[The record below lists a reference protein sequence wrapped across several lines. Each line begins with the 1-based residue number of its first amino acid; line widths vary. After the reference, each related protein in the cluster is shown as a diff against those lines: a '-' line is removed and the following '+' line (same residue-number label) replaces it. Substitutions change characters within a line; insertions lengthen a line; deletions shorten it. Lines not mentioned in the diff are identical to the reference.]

1 MQKLRRGIMTRPWR
15 TAAVASTVAVAIA
28 VPVAVAQASPEPPP
42 EVSAKGA
49 YLLDT
54 GSDKELMAK
63 AADTRRPMASTT
75 KIMTA
80 LVVLET
86 KGLNLNQQVT
96 VKQEYR
102 DYVAKAGA
110 STADLQTGD
119 KLTVNQLLYGM
130 LLPSGADA
138 AMALA
143 DTFGTGAT
151 TDERTKSFVSKM
163 NTKAQNLGLKNTKFD
178 AFDGLAAGSDNYT
191 TPSDLARI
199 AERAMEN
206 KTFDTV
212 VGSEST
218 KQEAPAANG
227 RTRYY
232 SWDNTNRLLG
242 SYKGAIGVK
251 TGTTTSAGPCLVF
264 AAKRGDRTVVGVLL
278 NDEKDRYPDA
288 AKMLDWT
295 FDTETQVKW
304 RQLPKDV
311 QRD

>member
-1 MQKLRRGIMTRPWR
+1 MHKRRGTVTRRWKV
-15 TAAVASTVAVAIA
+15 AAVASTVAVAIA
-28 VPVAVAQASPEPPP
+28 VPVAVAQAAPEPP

-49 YLLDT
+49 YLLDS
-54 GSDKELMAK
+54 GSDEELMAK

-75 KIMTA
+75 KIMAA

-86 KGLNLNQQVT
+86 KNVDLDKQIT
-96 VKQEYR
+96 VKQDYR
-102 DYVAKAGA
+102 DYVTKSEA

-130 LLPSGADA
+130 MLPSGCDA

-143 DTFGTGAT
+143 DTFGSGDTVA
-151 TDERTKSFVSKM
+151 ERTDSFVSKM
-163 NTKAQNLGLKNTKFD
+163 NDKAKDLGLTNTHY
-178 AFDGLAAGSDNYT
+178 ASFDGVSASSENYS
-191 TPSDLARI
+191 TPRDM
-199 AERAMEN
+199 AELTQRAMEN
-206 KTFDTV
+206 STFKTV
-212 VGSEST
+212 VKSVST

-251 TGTTTSAGPCLVF
+251 TGTTTPAGPCLVF
-264 AAKRGDRTVVGVLL
+264 AAERDGRTVVGVIL
-278 NDEKDRYPDA
+278 NDAADRYPDA
-288 AKMLDWT
+288 QKMLD
-295 FDTETQVKW
+295 FAYDADTQVKW
-304 RQLPKDV
+304 RKLPEDA

>member
-1 MQKLRRGIMTRPWR
+1 MHKRRGTVTRRWKV
-15 TAAVASTVAVAIA
+15 AAVASTVAVAIV
-28 VPVAVAQASPEPPP
+28 VPVAVAQASTEPP

-54 GSDKELMAK
+54 GSDEELMAK
-63 AADTRRPMASTT
+63 DADTKRPIASTT
-75 KIMTA
+75 KIMAA

-86 KGLNLNQQVT
+86 KNVDLTKQVT
-96 VKQEYR
+96 VKQDYR
-102 DYVAKAGA
+102 DYVTKSEA

-130 LLPSGADA
+130 MLPSGCDA

-143 DTFGTGAT
+143 DTFGTGDTVA
-151 TDERTKSFVSKM
+151 DRTKSFVSKM
-163 NTKAQNLGLKNTKFD
+163 NAKAKDLGLTNTHYD
-178 AFDGLAAGSDNYT
+178 SFDGVSASSDNYS
-191 TPSDLARI
+191 TPREV
-199 AERAMEN
+199 AELTQRAMEHSS
-206 KTFDTV
+206 FETV
-212 VGSEST
+212 VKSVST

-251 TGTTTSAGPCLVF
+251 TGTTTPAGPCLVF
-264 AAKRGDRTVVGVLL
+264 AAKRDGRTVVGVIL
-278 NDEKDRYPDA
+278 NDAADRYPDA
-288 AKMLDWT
+288 QKMLD
-295 FDTETQVKW
+295 FAYDADTDMKL
-304 RQLPKDV
+304 RKLPADA

>member
-1 MQKLRRGIMTRPWR
+1 MHKRRGTVTRRWKV
-15 TAAVASTVAVAIA
+15 AAVASTVAVAIA
-28 VPVAVAQASPEPPP
+28 VPVAVAQAAPEPP

-49 YLLDT
+49 YLLD
-54 GSDKELMAK
+54 SDSDEELMAK

-75 KIMTA
+75 KIMAA

-86 KGLNLNQQVT
+86 KNVDLDKQVT
-96 VKQEYR
+96 VKQDYR
-102 DYVAKAGA
+102 DYVTKSEA

-130 LLPSGADA
+130 MLPSGCDA

-143 DTFGTGAT
+143 DTFGSGDTVA
-151 TDERTKSFVSKM
+151 ERTKSFVSEM
-163 NTKAQNLGLKNTKFD
+163 NDKAKDLGLTNTHY
-178 AFDGLAAGSDNYT
+178 ASFDGVSASSENYS
-191 TPSDLARI
+191 TPRDM
-199 AERAMEN
+199 AELTQRAMEN
-206 KTFDTV
+206 STFKTV
-212 VGSEST
+212 VKSVST

-251 TGTTTSAGPCLVF
+251 TGTTTPAGPCLVF
-264 AAKRGDRTVVGVLL
+264 AAERDGRTVVGVIL
-278 NDEKDRYPDA
+278 NDAADRYPDA
-288 AKMLDWT
+288 QKMLD
-295 FDTETQVKW
+295 FAYDADTQVKW
-304 RQLPKDV
+304 RKLPKDA

>member
-1 MQKLRRGIMTRPWR
+1 MQDRRQ
-15 TAAVASTVAVAIA
+15 STVAVAIA
-28 VPVAVAQASPEPPP
+28 VPVAVAQAAPEPP

-49 YLLDT
+49 YLLD
-54 GSDKELMAK
+54 SDSDEELMAK

-75 KIMTA
+75 KIMAA

-86 KGLNLNQQVT
+86 KNVDLDKQVT
-96 VKQEYR
+96 VKQDYR
-102 DYVAKAGA
+102 DYVTKSEA

-130 LLPSGADA
+130 MLPSGCDA

-143 DTFGTGAT
+143 DTFGSGDTVA
-151 TDERTKSFVSKM
+151 ERTKSFVSEM
-163 NTKAQNLGLKNTKFD
+163 NDKAKDLGLTNTHY
-178 AFDGLAAGSDNYT
+178 ASFDGVSASSENYS
-191 TPSDLARI
+191 TPRDM
-199 AERAMEN
+199 AELTQRAMEN
-206 KTFDTV
+206 STFKTV
-212 VGSEST
+212 VKSVST

-251 TGTTTSAGPCLVF
+251 TGTTTPAGPCLVF
-264 AAKRGDRTVVGVLL
+264 AAERDGRTVVGVIL
-278 NDEKDRYPDA
+278 NDAADRYPDA
-288 AKMLDWT
+288 QKMLD
-295 FDTETQVKW
+295 FAYDADTQVKW
-304 RQLPKDV
+304 RKLPKDA

>member
-1 MQKLRRGIMTRPWR
+1 MHKRRGTVTRRWKV
-15 TAAVASTVAVAIA
+15 AAVASTVAVSIA
-28 VPVAVAQASPEPPP
+28 VPVAVAQASTEPP

-54 GSDKELMAK
+54 GSDEELMAK
-63 AADTRRPMASTT
+63 DADTKRPMASTT
-75 KIMTA
+75 KIMAA

-86 KGLNLNQQVT
+86 KDVDLKKQVT
-96 VKQEYR
+96 VKQDYL
-102 DYVAKAGA
+102 DYVTKSEA

-130 LLPSGADA
+130 MLPSGCDA

-143 DTFGTGAT
+143 DTFGSGDTVA
-151 TDERTKSFVSKM
+151 DRTKSFVSKM
-163 NTKAQNLGLKNTKFD
+163 NAKAKDLGLTNTHYD
-178 AFDGLAAGSDNYT
+178 SFDGVSANSDNYS
-191 TPSDLARI
+191 TPRDV
-199 AERAMEN
+199 AELTQRAMEN
-206 KTFDTV
+206 STFETV
-212 VGSEST
+212 VKSVST

-251 TGTTTSAGPCLVF
+251 TGTTTPAGPCLVF
-264 AAKRGDRTVVGVLL
+264 AAERDGRTVVGVIL
-278 NDEKDRYPDA
+278 NDATDRYPDA
-288 AKMLDWT
+288 QKMLD
-295 FDTETQVKW
+295 FAFDADTEVKW
-304 RQLPKDV
+304 RKLPKDA